1 MTLFH
6 CFTVILLVSAAVFAL
21 TMYYHTLVLNEIR
34 DAWASIHK
42 DLRIG
47 VLKAE
52 QIPQEIIARMK
63 L

>member
-1 MTLFH
+1 MGYAIA
-6 CFTVILLVSAAVFAL
+6 VLVTAFIVFWVS
-21 TMYYHTLVLNEIR
+21 MYYHAMVLDR
-34 DAWASIHK
+34 LRSTWTAIHTEY
-42 DLRIG
+42 RIG